1 MVYLAD
7 VPDCELSPLVS
18 WKQEEQQMSTRTLI
32 GELYRVSLNVWN
44 LWSRRDHP
52 IVL

>member
-18 WKQEEQQMSTRTLI
+18 LKQEEQQMSAPTLI
-32 GELYRVSLNVWN
+32 DELYRVSHLQNALFVQPLRN
-44 LWSRRDHP
+44 A
-52 IVL
+52 